1 MPDAEG
7 DRGAGQR
14 HVRVVADAY
23 AAVDAVGPGVDVV
36 PVAPVGLILLQLER
50 RRDGDGGIGHCELAV
65 CDGDCPAAILG
76 DGIANEFITII
87 RHRGQR
93 DRGAFG
99 GHGLRFGRHFAM
111 GRLRHG
117 YGVGHLLECDVYH
130 HIIGGHTERIL
141 SICSDTIVTVQPGY
155 SRGAIH
161 LVARMGRHGEGDH
174 IAFLGC
180 SPAGHAAAGGHAHA
194 DLVFFNEDRCYCDVR
209 RGHEEGGEG
218 GAGVV
223 GNWIPAARG
232 HNQLFQAIP
241 IVGVHI

>member
-1 MPDAEG
+1 MPDTEG

-50 RRDGDGGIGHCELAV
+50 RRDGDVTVGHCERVASE
-65 CDGDCPAAILG
+65 DDRYAAHG
-76 DGIANEFITII
+76 DGVFVEYITGI
-87 RHRGQR
+87 RHRSQR
-93 DRGAFG
+93 DRGALG

-117 YGVGHLLECDVYH
+117 YGVGHLLECDVYR
-130 HIIGGHTERIL
+130 HIIGGHPERIL

-155 SRGAIH
+155 SRDANH

-209 RGHEEGGEG
+209 RGHEEGGVG
-218 GAGVV
+218 GGGVV
-223 GNWIPAARG
+223 DNRLPVARG